1 MTVQPE
7 HRAPKPDSAPRPL
20 PGLSAPSAGVLLGLL
35 APVLWSSSGLFV
47 KVLTLD
53 ALPIAGLRALIAGLA
68 LAPLLRPAGLRV
80 NGALVLLLAGYTVSV
95 AGYVTAVKLTTVA
108 NAIALVSTAPAWVLL
123 MSWAAA
129 RRVIWSLAWPVL
141 LILAGVGALLSEPAV
156 GRSLEGNLIA
166 LGAGVGFGVFTF
178 FLPRVNLGGPGLV
191 SLCNLVAAAA
201 ILPFAAA
208 GIDPGGIAVWE
219 WAALLYLGVVQIGL
233 ATVCFAAA
241 LRRIPATQGSI
252 LALLE
257 PLLAPLWVYLAI
269 GELPSAHGA
278 AGFAFIL
285 AGIVADFALRRRR
298 LRGPG

>member
-1 MTVQPE
+1 V
-7 HRAPKPDSAPRPL
+7 A
-20 PGLSAPSAGVLLGLL
+20 GLSAPATGVLLGLL

-47 KVLTLD
+47 KLLTLD

-80 NGALVLLLAGYTVSV
+80 NGALLLMLAGYTASV
-95 AGYVTAVKLTTVA
+95 AGYVAAVKLTTVA

-129 RRVIWSLAWPVL
+129 RRVIWTLAWPVL

-166 LGAGVGFGVFTF
+166 LGAGAGFGVFTF
-178 FLPRVNLGGPGLV
+178 FLPRVHLSGPGLV
-191 SLCNLVAAAA
+191 SLCNLVAAAV
-201 ILPFAAA
+201 ILPIAAQ
-208 GIDPGGIAVWE
+208 GIDPGRIAAWE
-219 WAALLYLGVVQIGL
+219 WAALVYLGVVQIGL
-233 ATVCFAAA
+233 ATLCFAAA
-241 LRRIPATQGSI
+241 LRRIPAMQGSI

-285 AGIVADFALRRRR
+285 AGILADFLLRRRQ
-298 LRGPG
+298 LNAPAGGIPGGGETRASPRTSS